1 MVQGEVGE
9 LRKVSDMPPKDRC
22 PDGHPEL
29 QCNFDGTNNDAVA
42 KHDEKVRRARSP
54 TWRGFWPTIPQKLA
68 SASTKQ
74 ETNGDSRTK
83 RMNIGLLGGTF
94 DPIHLGHIALAR
106 AATEKFNL
114 HRVLF
119 VPANVPPHKQKQPV
133 SDFFRSVHDGCPGYD
148 GRQDIFPIADRGTGD
163 DTDIRQA
170 SKGKDAAEPAR
181 PNYTIETVRGLKQTL
196 RKADQVF
203 FVMGIDAFLDIG
215 KWYEATALLRECEF
229 VVASRPGYSLA
240 DVANALPEKIR
251 PASHVTKPFQKQAA
265 VGDLVLPG
273 ATIRLLDSVQQKV
286 SSSAIREAVASGK
299 ALGKLVNPAVA
310 EYIRKMG
317 LYGKR

>member
-1 MVQGEVGE
+1 
-9 LRKVSDMPPKDRC
+9 
-22 PDGHPEL
+22 
-29 QCNFDGTNNDAVA
+29 
-42 KHDEKVRRARSP
+42 
-54 TWRGFWPTIPQKLA
+54 
-68 SASTKQ
+68 
-74 ETNGDSRTK
+74 
-83 RMNIGLLGGTF
+83 
-94 DPIHLGHIALAR
+94 
-106 AATEKFNL
+106 
-114 HRVLF
+114 
-119 VPANVPPHKQKQPV
+119 
-133 SDFFRSVHDGCPGYD
+133 
-148 GRQDIFPIADRGTGD
+148 
-163 DTDIRQA
+163 
-170 SKGKDAAEPAR
+170 
-181 PNYTIETVRGLKQTL
+181 
-196 RKADQVF
+196 
-203 FVMGIDAFLDIG
+203 VMGIDAFLDIG

>member
-1 MVQGEVGE
+1 
-9 LRKVSDMPPKDRC
+9 
-22 PDGHPEL
+22 
-29 QCNFDGTNNDAVA
+29 
-42 KHDEKVRRARSP
+42 
-54 TWRGFWPTIPQKLA
+54 
-68 SASTKQ
+68 
-74 ETNGDSRTK
+74 
-83 RMNIGLLGGTF
+83 
-94 DPIHLGHIALAR
+94 
-106 AATEKFNL
+106 
-114 HRVLF
+114 
-119 VPANVPPHKQKQPV
+119 
-133 SDFFRSVHDGCPGYD
+133 
-148 GRQDIFPIADRGTGD
+148 
-163 DTDIRQA
+163 
-170 SKGKDAAEPAR
+170 
-181 PNYTIETVRGLKQTL
+181 LKQTL
-196 RKADQVF
+196 RKADQLF

-215 KWYEATALLRECEF
+215 KWYEAAALLRECEF

>member
-1 MVQGEVGE
+1 
-9 LRKVSDMPPKDRC
+9 
-22 PDGHPEL
+22 
-29 QCNFDGTNNDAVA
+29 
-42 KHDEKVRRARSP
+42 
-54 TWRGFWPTIPQKLA
+54 
-68 SASTKQ
+68 
-74 ETNGDSRTK
+74 
-83 RMNIGLLGGTF
+83 MNIGMLGGTF

-133 SDFFRSVHDGCPGYD
+133 SDFFHRYTMVALATTEDKTFFPSLIEAPAMTQTSVKS
-148 GRQDIFPIADRGTGD
+148 
-163 DTDIRQA
+163 
-170 SKGKDAAEPAR
+170 SKGNDAAEPAR